1 MNGLLYGYAYSGTKV
16 VLDIPKAK
24 VVGMIYNVYL
34 SGLSISGISKL
45 LHEKQISS
53 PSGKERWSTAVLS
66 DILSDNRYLHLVGFD
81 KYLMVQDERNKRSTF
96 DLDTGKRK
104 AARYHS
110 KNVLSGLFVCAEC
123 GRNYRRVQRA
133 SGEMVWR
140 CANRV
145 EHGSIICKSSP
156 TITEEEAICFVCKT
170 LGIPELDPQAVREG
184 LESITVHRDG
194 SLTPELKPT
203 IPSMA
208 ALR

>member
-1 MNGLLYGYAYSGTKV
+1 MNGLLYGYAYSGTRV

-24 VVGMIYNVYL
+24 VIGMIYDTYL
-34 SGLSISGISKL
+34 SGISISGIAEM
-45 LHEKQISS
+45 LHEKQIPS

-66 DILSDNRYLHLVGFD
+66 DIISDNRYLHLVGFD
-81 KYLMVQDERNKRSTF
+81 KYLMVQGERNKRSTF

-145 EHGSIICKSSP
+145 EHGSRICKSSP
-156 TITEEEAICFVCKT
+156 TIMEEEAIRFVCDT
-170 LGIPELDPQAVREG
+170 LGVLELDPQAIRNS
-184 LESITVHRDG
+184 LESITVNHDG
-194 SLTPELKPT
+194 SLAPELKAT
-203 IPSMA
+203 IPSMVMEI
-208 ALR
+208 